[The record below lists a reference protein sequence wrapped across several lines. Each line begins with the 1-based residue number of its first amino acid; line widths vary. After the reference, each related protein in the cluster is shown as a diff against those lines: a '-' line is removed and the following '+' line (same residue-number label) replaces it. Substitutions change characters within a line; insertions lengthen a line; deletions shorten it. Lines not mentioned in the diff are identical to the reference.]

1 MMEGVV
7 TASSAPLTSESC
19 ILVAVP
25 EAEPAVGR
33 HRAQLDRA
41 AAWGVPAHVT
51 VLYPFVPPDLI
62 TDTVIETARAAV
74 AQVRAFYCEFRRS
87 DWFGQDVVWLAP
99 EPAEPFRALTSA
111 VHAAFPLYRPFGGI
125 YADVVPHLTIG
136 DRPAGGPGALRAA
149 EAEVVAKLPVRAHVS
164 CAWLMTGSQA
174 PASWHPIAE
183 LPLTQ

>member
-1 MMEGVV
+1 MV
-7 TASSAPLTSESC
+7 TAPSASFRLESC

-25 EAEPAVGR
+25 EAEPVVGR

-62 TDTVIETARAAV
+62 SGTVIETARAAV
-74 AQVRAFYCEFRRS
+74 AQVRAFDCEFRRS
-87 DWFGQDVVWLAP
+87 DWFGQDVLWLAP
-99 EPAEPFRALTSA
+99 EPAAPFRALTSA
-111 VHAAFPLYRPFGGI
+111 VHGAFPLYRPFGGV

-136 DRPAGGPGALRAA
+136 DRPAGGPGSLRAA
-149 EAEVVAKLPVRAHVS
+149 EAEVVADLPVRAHVS
-164 CAWLMTGSQA
+164 CAWLMTGGQE
-174 PASWHPIAE
+174 PGSWHPIAE

>member
-1 MMEGVV
+1 VV
-7 TASSAPLTSESC
+7 TAPSALLSSESC
-19 ILVAVP
+19 ILVPVP

-51 VLYPFVPPDLI
+51 VLYPFVPPDTI
-62 TDTVIETARAAV
+62 TGTVIEKARAAV
-74 AQVRAFYCEFRRS
+74 AQVPAFDCEFRRS
-87 DWFGQDVVWLAP
+87 AWFGDDVVWLAP
-99 EPAEPFRALTSA
+99 EPAAPFRALTSA
-111 VHAAFPLYRPFGGI
+111 VHAAFPLYPPFGGV

-149 EAEVVAKLPVRAHVS
+149 EAEVLAELPVRAHVS

-174 PASWHPIAE
+174 PASWQPIAE
-183 LPLTQ
+183 LPLAQ

>member
-149 EAEVVAKLPVRAHVS
+149 EAEVVPKLPVRAHVS

-174 PASWHPIAE
+174 PGSWHPIAE
-183 LPLTQ
+183 LPLAQ